1 MIAYHLVHNLITKY
15 FLIILKR
22 FRESVN
28 VDGLCNGRLC
38 PRRMHFGLLV
48 IHAWTPNSK
57 NSITADHVVYNF
69 VRLKELEKNDDLDA
83 AENAHEKNL
92 AIDSVLTPKGIPSYF
107 LLNTNLAKIF
117 VTLYSGRDFNIE

>member
-1 MIAYHLVHNLITKY
+1 
-15 FLIILKR
+15 
-22 FRESVN
+22 
-28 VDGLCNGRLC
+28 
-38 PRRMHFGLLV
+38 MHFGLLV

-107 LLNTNLAKIF
+107 QLNTNLAIIF
-117 VTLYSGRDFNIE
+117 VTSYS

>member
-1 MIAYHLVHNLITKY
+1 
-15 FLIILKR
+15 
-22 FRESVN
+22 
-28 VDGLCNGRLC
+28 
-38 PRRMHFGLLV
+38 MHFGLLV

-92 AIDSVLTPKGIPSYF
+92 AIDSVLTPKGISSYF
-107 LLNTNLAKIF
+107 QLNTNLAKIF
-117 VTLYSGRDFNIE
+117 IVDVILTLNKNYFSFLYPSRVW

>member
-1 MIAYHLVHNLITKY
+1 MFIYINKIKIANHLAHNLITKY
-15 FLIILKR
+15 FWVILKR

-107 LLNTNLAKIF
+107 QLNTKLAKI
-117 VTLYSGRDFNIE
+117 L

>member
-1 MIAYHLVHNLITKY
+1 
-15 FLIILKR
+15 
-22 FRESVN
+22 
-28 VDGLCNGRLC
+28 
-38 PRRMHFGLLV
+38 MHFGLLV

-83 AENAHEKNL
+83 AENVHEKNL

-107 LLNTNLAKIF
+107 
-117 VTLYSGRDFNIE
+117 

>member
-1 MIAYHLVHNLITKY
+1 
-15 FLIILKR
+15 
-22 FRESVN
+22 
-28 VDGLCNGRLC
+28 
-38 PRRMHFGLLV
+38 MHFGLLV

-92 AIDSVLTPKGIPSYF
+92 AIDSVLTPKGIPSDF
-107 LLNTNLAKIF
+107 QLNTNLAKII
-117 VTLYSGRDFNIE
+117 VDVILTLNKNYSSFLYPSRVW

>member
-1 MIAYHLVHNLITKY
+1 MY
-15 FLIILKR
+15 
-22 FRESVN
+22 
-28 VDGLCNGRLC
+28 
-38 PRRMHFGLLV
+38 FGLLV

-92 AIDSVLTPKGIPSYF
+92 AIDSVLTPKGIPYYF
-107 LLNTNLAKIF
+107 LLNTNLAKII
-117 VTLYSGRDFNIE
+117 VDVILTLNKNYSSFLYPSRVW

>member
-1 MIAYHLVHNLITKY
+1 
-15 FLIILKR
+15 
-22 FRESVN
+22 
-28 VDGLCNGRLC
+28 
-38 PRRMHFGLLV
+38 MHFGLLV

-69 VRLKELEKNDDLDA
+69 VRLKELEKNDDPDA

-107 LLNTNLAKIF
+107 QLNTNLAKIF
-117 VTLYSGRDFNIE
+117 IVDVILTLNKNYFSFLYPSRVW

>member
-1 MIAYHLVHNLITKY
+1 
-15 FLIILKR
+15 
-22 FRESVN
+22 
-28 VDGLCNGRLC
+28 
-38 PRRMHFGLLV
+38 MHFGLLV

-107 LLNTNLAKIF
+107 QLNTNLAKI
-117 VTLYSGRDFNIE
+117 VSPDIVDVILTLNKNYFSFLYPSRVW